1 MRNHASLTRTLILGT
16 LLFLFLSP
24 FANASTL
31 RGRLIYSNGAPA
43 GGFAVTVYN
52 QALGRSVPAY
62 TDATGMYYLN
72 IPAGPY
78 TLEVWVT
85 RDPRVPPMNY
95 PIQVAEP
102 NTDIPP
108 IRVN

>member
-1 MRNHASLTRTLILGT
+1 M
-16 LLFLFLSP
+16 
-24 FANASTL
+24 
-31 RGRLIYSNGAPA
+31 
-43 GGFAVTVYN
+43 
-52 QALGRSVPAY
+52 PAY

-102 NTDIPP
+102 KTDIPP